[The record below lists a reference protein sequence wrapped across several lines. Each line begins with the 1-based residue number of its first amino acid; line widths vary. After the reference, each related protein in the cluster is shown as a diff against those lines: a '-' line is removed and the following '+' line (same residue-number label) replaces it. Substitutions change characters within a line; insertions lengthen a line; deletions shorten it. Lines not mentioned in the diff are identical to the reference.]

1 MIRKGYSCKLF
12 PQYHNLSLDLHYQ
25 QARLEH
31 WLRRSILLNQV
42 EPADFAVAFM

>member
-25 QARLEH
+25 QNIAHAAGSMEVCWIGALIH
-31 WLRRSILLNQV
+31 
-42 EPADFAVAFM
+42 DD